1 MGFRAIKALDE
12 RFGVEDGP
20 MRRPNEAKEGEL
32 TTPREDEQT
41 PRAEE
46 KPDALDPN
54 DSNLLRD
61 QIKGQTTE
69 HAHPPRLEDEGQ
81 SGG

>member
-1 MGFRAIKALDE
+1 MKSDPQIDE
-12 RFGVEDGP
+12 R
-20 MRRPNEAKEGEL
+20 EL
-32 TTPREDEQT
+32 
-41 PRAEE
+41 E
-46 KPDALDPN
+46 KKPEPIDPN

-69 HAHPPRLEDEGQ
+69 HADPPRLEDEGQ